1 MKLLLLAGLVLGQ
14 SLEYPKPNIREEQQ
28 VVVNGVTETWR
39 LQWKSPPHP
48 ECDASEGMAMA
59 ITSPCQ
65 GFALGE
71 SGDLDVVRLRNG
83 SEIDRLAITPLF
95 TETLG
100 GVMIRRWQP
109 SEQDLDHAGDPE
121 FAAAVA
127 KRPTVQVIISLITIT
142 TARRRNS
149 TCRPMQGRAATPGEL

>member
-59 ITSPCQ
+59 ITCPCQ
-65 GFALGE
+65 GFAFGE

-83 SEIDRLAITPLF
+83 SEIGQTQWQSASTTSKRWSNQSKPHGSSLLA
-95 TETLG
+95 
-100 GVMIRRWQP
+100 
-109 SEQDLDHAGDPE
+109 
-121 FAAAVA
+121 
-127 KRPTVQVIISLITIT
+127 
-142 TARRRNS
+142 
-149 TCRPMQGRAATPGEL
+149 